1 MKVMGFKL
9 KQSLASLGLIVA
21 LGTLL
26 VVLAVLQYRWTH
38 QLSNADW
45 QRQQATLQ
53 TGMNEFRESLRA
65 ELAGVCGG
73 FSNLG
78 FGSGDNLETLYTQH
92 CGDWGRSSEHRDL
105 VGKFYLWE
113 KPKNGSYTFL
123 EFNPQTYSFQAEA
136 CPSRLGDL
144 CDMSDLAGVP
154 SWRGFDFGWRLRGQS
169 LAMVHPLLTTAS
181 PQASCPPDCASAG
194 FAIIELN
201 RDYFLKV
208 YIPELAQRYF
218 GGTEGLFYQVA
229 IADAAAPPN
238 FLYAS
243 EPHPSADL
251 VASADA
257 TLFLFGPRRRPDF
270 EPGPEGLRRGN
281 PTERRGRFRTP
292 RGDFNR
298 SPREPGGSSRE
309 LGGPLRGFF
318 PVPIF
323 ADAAAANWQ
332 LVVRHRSGS
341 LRQAVAITWRRNLLT
356 GLGALLV
363 LAVSMGVNPRLEP
376 ARSEACQAPDGFCGQ
391 RVARVA
397 HPGEC
402 DLFRGG
408 KPCGRRGGF
417 RAAS

>member
-1 MKVMGFKL
+1 
-9 KQSLASLGLIVA
+9 
-21 LGTLL
+21 
-26 VVLAVLQYRWTH
+26 
-38 QLSNADW
+38 
-45 QRQQATLQ
+45 
-53 TGMNEFRESLRA
+53 
-65 ELAGVCGG
+65 
-73 FSNLG
+73 
-78 FGSGDNLETLYTQH
+78 
-92 CGDWGRSSEHRDL
+92 
-105 VGKFYLWE
+105 
-113 KPKNGSYTFL
+113 
-123 EFNPQTYSFQAEA
+123 
-136 CPSRLGDL
+136 
-144 CDMSDLAGVP
+144 MSDLAGVP

-363 LAVSMGVNPRLEP
+363 LAVSMVLILVW
-376 ARSEACQAPDGFCGQ
+376 SQ
-391 RVARVA
+391 RVQRLARLQMDFVA
-397 HPGEC
+397 SVSHELRTPVSVICSAAENLADGVVDSGPQVKQYGTLIRTEGKRLAAMIEQVLLFAATRGEGGHYQRQPVPVEETIDSAVA
-402 DLFRGG
+402 DLAHLTTANGFTVEKEIAPNLPWSWLIP
-408 KPCGRRGGF
+408 KPW
-417 RAAS
+417 AAACKIS